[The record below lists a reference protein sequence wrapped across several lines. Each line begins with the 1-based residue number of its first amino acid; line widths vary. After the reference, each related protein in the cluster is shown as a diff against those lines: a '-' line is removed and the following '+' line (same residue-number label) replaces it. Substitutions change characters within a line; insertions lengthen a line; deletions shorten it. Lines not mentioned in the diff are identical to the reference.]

1 MELTARG
8 LRHNLLVRG
17 PIDGPPVLLVHGNCS
32 SAAFWEPLVR
42 LLPAHWRVV
51 APDLR
56 GYGETETVPVDA
68 TRGLRD
74 FADDLAALLDAEQV
88 FPAGARP
95 VVVGHSMGGGVAMQ
109 LLIDAPERVA
119 GLVLEA
125 PLSPYGFGLGGAGA
139 ANPDFVARLAAGDRT
154 ADSPASPR
162 TILRTYYVADPESL
176 GADEELLLDTVLST
190 AIAEGNYPGDAA
202 SAEEWPGVAAGRYGV
217 LNAMSP
223 RWFEIADD
231 LVAVPVKPK
240 VTWVRGDVDQ
250 IVSDASLFDLANLGR
265 LGAVPGWPGEELC
278 PPQPMVT
285 QTRQVLERYAAA
297 GGAYEEIVY
306 TGVGHSPHIE
316 RAADFAEVLRGV
328 VDGVPGGSPYGSAVD
343 SAGR

>member
-8 LRHNLLVRG
+8 LRHNLMVRG

-32 SAAFWEPLVR
+32 SGAFWEPLVR
-42 LLPAHWRVV
+42 LLPEHWRIV

-56 GYGETETVPVDA
+56 GYGRTEAAPVDA

-74 FADDLAALLDAEQV
+74 FSDDLAALLEAEEV

-109 LLIDAPERVA
+109 LLIDVPERVA
-119 GLVLEA
+119 ALVLEA

-154 ADSPASPR
+154 GESPASPR
-162 TILRTYYVADPESL
+162 MILRTYYVADPASL

-190 AIAEGNYPGDAA
+190 ATGEGNYPGDAA
-202 SAEEWPGVAAGRYGV
+202 PCDEWPGMGAGRRGV
-217 LNAMSP
+217 LNSMAP
-223 RWFEIADD
+223 QWFGIADD
-231 LVAVPVKPK
+231 LVAVPGKPP

-250 IVSDASLFDLANLGR
+250 IVSDTSLFDLAYLGK

-285 QTRQVLERYAAA
+285 ETRAVLERYAEA
-297 GGAYEEIVY
+297 GGSYEEIVY
-306 TGVGHSPHIE
+306 EGVGHSPHIE
-316 RAADFAEVLRGV
+316 RAADFAAVMARV
-328 VDGVPGGSPYGSAVD
+328 VKEATAADA
-343 SAGR
+343 AGR

>member
-8 LRHNLLVRG
+8 LRHNLMVRG

-32 SAAFWEPLVR
+32 SGAFWEPLVR
-42 LLPAHWRVV
+42 LLPEHWRIV

-56 GYGETETVPVDA
+56 GYGGTEAAPVDA

-74 FADDLAALLDAEQV
+74 FSDDLAALLEAEEV

-109 LLIDAPERVA
+109 LLIDAPERIA
-119 GLVLEA
+119 ALVLEA

-154 ADSPASPR
+154 DESPASPR
-162 TILRTYYVADPESL
+162 MILRTYYVADPASL

-190 AIAEGNYPGDAA
+190 AIGEGNYPGDAA
-202 SAEEWPGVAAGRYGV
+202 PGDEWPGAGAGRRGV
-217 LNAMSP
+217 LNSMAP
-223 RWFEIADD
+223 QWFGIADD
-231 LVAVPVKPK
+231 LVAVPGKPP
-240 VTWVRGDVDQ
+240 VTWVRGDADQ
-250 IVSDASLFDLANLGR
+250 IVSDTSLFDLAYLGK
-265 LGAVPGWPGEELC
+265 LGAVPGWPGEEIC

-285 QTRQVLERYAAA
+285 ETRAVLDRYAEA
-297 GGAYEEIVY
+297 GGSYEEIVY
-306 TGVGHSPHIE
+306 EGVGHSPHIE
-316 RAADFAEVLRGV
+316 RATDFAAVMARV
-328 VDGVPGGSPYGSAVD
+328 VKEAAAADAE
-343 SAGR
+343 AGE